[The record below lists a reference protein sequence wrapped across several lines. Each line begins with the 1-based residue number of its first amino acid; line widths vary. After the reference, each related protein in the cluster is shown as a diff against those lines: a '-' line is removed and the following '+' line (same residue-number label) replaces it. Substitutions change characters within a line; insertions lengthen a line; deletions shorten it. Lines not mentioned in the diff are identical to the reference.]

1 MKKPIFLLPVSAILI
16 LSAASPADAQTRF
29 VEETQFGKVV
39 VTTSSTLPPQAGN
52 SYAPG
57 KLMDGDTRTA
67 WVEGAAGDGV
77 GEWIKVTYESPMKIR
92 RIYFANG
99 YGKTDKSYRENGRI
113 RDAEISTE
121 AGSFRTTLPD
131 KNGEQTIS
139 LPASM
144 AGKKTRWVKL
154 AIKSVYPGTKY
165 EDTAFAEF
173 RPDLE
178 EMNYE

>member
-1 MKKPIFLLPVSAILI
+1 MKIIPLAVPVVVLLVVV
-16 LSAASPADAQTRF
+16 AATAAAQTRF
-29 VEETQFGKVV
+29 VEETQFGKIT

-67 WVEGAAGDGV
+67 WVEGAADDGV
-77 GEWIKVTYESPMKIR
+77 GEWIKVTYDSPMRIK

-113 RDAEISTE
+113 RDAEISIE
-121 AGSFRTTLPD
+121 AGSFTTTLPD
-131 KNGEQTIS
+131 GNGEQTIS